1 MYPYSLK
8 PWSSQGNQRTIVR
21 FIKFSNRKRSSLNII
36 KHTPSYAKFLKDL
49 YIVKRKLKVQKKAFL
64 IKHVSFIKCKAPGC
78 PTIYCIIGDYKI
90 ERALLDLSA
99 IVNLLPYS
107 MYWQLNFGELKPA
120 STILLLVDRS
130 IKVLRGI
137 IEDVLVTSIN
147 SYILWIFCF
156 GNWTNCWW
164 IQANSYHISSAP
176 FSHC

>member
-1 MYPYSLK
+1 ML
-8 PWSSQGNQRTIVR
+8 
-21 FIKFSNRKRSSLNII
+21 
-36 KHTPSYAKFLKDL
+36 KFLKDL
-49 YIVKRKLKVQKKAFL
+49 YIVKRKLKVQKKVFL
-64 IKHVSFIKCKAPGC
+64 IKHVSFIKYKAPGC

-90 ERALLDLSA
+90 ERALLEFSA

-164 IQANSYHISSAP
+164 IQANSYHISSAL